1 MKLSTN
7 CRYGIRALLE
17 IARHYGEL
25 PVKRKEIARN
35 QEISLSY
42 LENILLMLK
51 SNNLVDSIRGAHGGY
66 ILTRAPDKINLYDI
80 FKALEGVLAP
90 VSCLTNPLSCGRFDG
105 CVTRSVWQELK
116 IANEQVL
123 QKTTIQDLL
132 DRESKLISNIYNK
145 GDLHEDSEQ
154 PN

>member
-25 PVKRKEIARN
+25 PVKRKDIAYN
-35 QEISLSY
+35 QAISLSY

-51 SNNLVDSIRGAHGGY
+51 KSNIVDSIRGAHGGY
-66 ILTRAPDKINLYDI
+66 VLTRSPDEINLLDV
-80 FKALEGVLAP
+80 FRVLEGSLVP
-90 VSCLTNPLSCGRFDG
+90 VSCLTDSLSCGRFDD
-105 CVTRSVWQELK
+105 CVTRTVWQELK

-123 QKTTIQDLL
+123 QKTTIQELL
-132 DRESKLISNIYNK
+132 NRENRSIVNEK
-145 GDLHEDSEQ
+145 
-154 PN
+154 